1 MTSPGIMIINKHIM
15 RTTNEKQVLQQIV
28 NEGPISRSQISRNL
42 SLNKVTVSDIYS
54 ELLHEGLIREVGH
67 GVSTRNGGRKPVMAL
82 LNVDYGYVLSIN
94 ILRQRFTILTCQL
107 DGKSHDYA
115 SVSTKNVDLT
125 TVLDMIEDRINQV
138 IEQHENKLLGL
149 AFGLDG
155 MIYDNQILDAG
166 LKGLKN
172 FDLAKYFG
180 DKFNIPVVLEN
191 IANQSAI
198 FERDFSGE
206 GVYQDLVAVTIRDQ
220 VSAGIITNGHL
231 YRGHRGEAG
240 VIGKCPLAD
249 RYQEEANETVNH
261 YVSETAVLKQIM
273 ACQQL
278 NRVDVNR
285 IRRDYLGHD
294 QKLLQILDEF
304 SYYLAKVLGN
314 ISSSFAPDAI
324 LLNAP
329 ILELLPELMD
339 DVRSYVD
346 KLAIPRKAPLLLTK
360 NAKEASLMGGAS
372 AVIHKVLG
380 LDDLQLTFSNQRD
393 VVLEQLES

>member
-1 MTSPGIMIINKHIM
+1 MIINKHIM

-82 LNVDYGYVLSIN
+82 LNVDYGFVLSIN
-94 ILRQRFTILTCQL
+94 ILRQRFTILTGRL

-115 SVSTKNVDLT
+115 SVSTRNVDMT

-138 IEQHENKLLGL
+138 VEDHENRLLGL

-155 MIYDNQILDAG
+155 TIDDNQILDAAI
-166 LKGLKN
+166 KGLKN

-180 DKFNIPVVLEN
+180 DKFNVPVVLEN
-191 IANQSAI
+191 MANQAAI

-206 GVYQDLVAVTIRDQ
+206 GVYDNLVAVTIRDQ
-220 VSAGIITNGHL
+220 VSAGIVTNGHL

-249 RYQEEANETVNH
+249 RYTEQNHETVNH

-273 ACQQL
+273 ECQGI

-294 QKLLQILDEF
+294 EKLLKILDEF
-304 SYYLAKVLGN
+304 TYYLAKVLAN

-324 LLNAP
+324 ILNAP

-339 DVRSYVD
+339 GVRGYVD

-372 AVIHKVLG
+372 AIVHKVLG
-380 LDDLQLTFSNQRD
+380 LDDLQLTFQNERN
-393 VVLEQLES
+393 VVMEQIES